1 MKRIFYLLTASLLC
15 IQVNAQAPGGVA
27 GSVLWL
33 KANDGASASTWAD
46 KSGNSNDFTQ
56 AIGGNQATLTNNVFN
71 FNQAMLFDGLASFYT
86 NGTMT
91 NFPTGSGDRTMI
103 IVARAAVT
111 TGYRWVFVYGNA
123 PSPGTTSQIGNHDG
137 ALATDFY
144 AVNFET
150 AGYWNGTVSGKGALT
165 SFTLSSSNGEQFNS
179 GLSYATSPGLVI
191 NTIPAA
197 ALVGS
202 VNGNPGLTGEY
213 WGGPIAEILLF
224 NSSLSTADRNKV
236 ESYLAL
242 KYGFTLGT
250 SATPLNYT
258 ASDGTVFWTANA
270 GFQNNVFGI
279 GRDDA
284 SGLLQNVSNS
294 INLGSGDGTG
304 QTGLGNVV
312 VRSIAAL
319 TDKQFYMIGDDGAS
333 MGETTIGAGTA
344 PANAVGS
351 VRVLRNWKL
360 QNTGAIASVDISIDT
375 LGLTLA
381 GGSTLSNFRLIV
393 DEDGDGDYTTGT
405 VSYVTASSAAGTV
418 LKFSG
423 VSLPNNAVFSL
434 ITQPSALLPALL
446 QTFDVTLQ
454 KNKASLTWKTSSEI
468 NVDHYTVDYSVNT
481 TDWFAVGTVAAKNGA
496 GVNIYTISQDN
507 LPIGRR
513 YYRIKRVD
521 RDGRFEYSMVKS
533 IRVGGVTT
541 LTVKGNPIFK
551 NRLEFNIDA
560 AQSQDATVRVVSTAG
575 VVLLQQKLSLSAG
588 DNAISTSL
596 PQMASGTYLL
606 QVQTPEGI
614 INKKFV
620 RL

>member
-15 IQVNAQAPGGVA
+15 IQVNAQTPGGVA

-33 KANDGASASTWAD
+33 KANDGASPTDWLD
-46 KSGNSNDFTQ
+46 KSGSANNFSQGFGPSQ
-56 AIGGNQATLTNNVFN
+56 PAVANNVFN
-71 FNQAMLFDGLASFYT
+71 FNPAVLFDGTSKFYLQSNPT
-86 NGTMT
+86 G
-91 NFPTGSGDRTMI
+91 FPTNADDRTI
-103 IVARAAVT
+103 IVIAKANAFDS
-111 TGYRWVFVYGNA
+111 YRWILKYGT
-123 PSPGTTSQIGNHDG
+123 PGFNQTCQMGTLDG
-137 ALATDFY
+137 ALANDFFG
-144 AVNFET
+144 NDHEFP
-150 AGYWNGTVSGKGALT
+150 GYWNGIVNGRGALAT
-165 SFTLSSSNGEQFNS
+165 FTLASSNGTQYNDGLPLAVYNNIPSLSAASTDALIGSYNGSSQF
-179 GLSYATSPGLVI
+179 
-191 NTIPAA
+191 
-197 ALVGS
+197 
-202 VNGNPGLTGEY
+202 
-213 WGGPIAEILLF
+213 WDGPIAEILMF
-224 NSSLSTADRNKV
+224 NSSLSAADQNKV

-242 KYGFTLGT
+242 KYGFSLGST
-250 SATPLNYT
+250 GTPLNYT

-284 SGLLQNVSNS
+284 SGLLQNASNS
-294 INLGSGDGTG
+294 IKLGNGDGTG

-333 MGETTIGAGTA
+333 MAETTIGAGTA

-351 VRVLRNWKL
+351 VRVVRNWKV
-360 QNTGAIASVDISIDT
+360 QNTGAVGSVDISIDT
-375 LGLTLA
+375 VGLTLA

-393 DEDGDGDYTTGT
+393 DEDGDGNYTTGT

-434 ITQPSALLPALL
+434 ITQPSAALLPALL

-606 QVQTPEGI
+606 QVQTSEGI